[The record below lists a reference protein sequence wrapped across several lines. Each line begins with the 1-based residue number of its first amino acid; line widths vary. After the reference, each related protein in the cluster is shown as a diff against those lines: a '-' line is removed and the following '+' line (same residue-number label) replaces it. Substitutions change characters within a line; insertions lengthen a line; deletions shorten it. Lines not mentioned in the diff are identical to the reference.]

1 MSPSLSTR
9 KMSAEEKRWRAE
21 EDARTLAEAEM
32 IKKDSARLK
41 SAQQAAAKMAKEA
54 ADRAAG
60 MRKVAS
66 KKGAFKASRNY
77 RR

>member
-1 MSPSLSTR
+1 MSPSLPTR

-21 EDARTLAEAEM
+21 EDARTLAEAEV

-41 SAQQAAAKMAKEA
+41 AAQQAAAKMAKEA

-60 MRKVAS
+60 MSKIAS
-66 KKGAFKASRNY
+66 KKGAFRPTRNY